1 MPRIRK
7 CRSVCFEPENR
18 IFYPEKSSEDFVTL
32 TVEETEALRL
42 ADFEELEQSDCA
54 NIMNISRGTFQ
65 RILYNARKKTAMAIT
80 QGKGIKIDG
89 GNYMVSDRKC
99 NCEKDCIKCIKKSK

>member
-1 MPRIRK
+1 
-7 CRSVCFEPENR
+7 
-18 IFYPEKSSEDFVTL
+18 
-32 TVEETEALRL
+32 
-42 ADFEELEQSDCA
+42 
-54 NIMNISRGTFQ
+54 MNISRGTFQ